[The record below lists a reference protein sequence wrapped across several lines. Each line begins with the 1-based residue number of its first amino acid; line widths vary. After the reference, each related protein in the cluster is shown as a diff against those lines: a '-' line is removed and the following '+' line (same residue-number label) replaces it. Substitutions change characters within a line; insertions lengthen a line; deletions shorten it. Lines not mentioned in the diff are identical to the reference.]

1 MSMSL
6 TEHTKFDFIRYANCW
21 EDPDILLNGL
31 NPPENSRILSIGS
44 AGDNSFSLLI
54 SNPEIV
60 IAADIN
66 PVQLHLIE
74 LKKEAIR
81 LLDQAETLQFLGFMD
96 SSDRLRTYDKL
107 KMNLSGEARRYWDN
121 NVSLIRSGVIHQ
133 GKFEKYFQTFVRYI
147 LPLIHSKNTVK
158 NLLTPKSSEEQE
170 IFYSQKWNTFSWRF
184 LFKFFFSKT
193 VMGYLGRDPNFLKE
207 VKLDVGSF
215 IFNRAAL
222 HLSSIAAQDNFILR
236 YNLTGAFY
244 PLLPHYLR
252 LENYDIIRSN
262 LDRLSLFNGFAED
275 APAFH
280 GPVHSMNLSNIF
292 EYMDKETFNK
302 SAGKLTSHLL
312 PGGRM
317 AYWNLMVP
325 RKISD
330 LKIPKITYL
339 SELSEALTLQ
349 DKGFFY
355 NQFIVE
361 QAL

>member
-1 MSMSL
+1 MSL
-6 TEHTKFDFIRYANCW
+6 TEHTRFDFIRYANCW
-21 EDPDILLNGL
+21 EDPDILLSGL

-44 AGDNSFSLLI
+44 AGDNSFSLLM

-66 PVQLHLIE
+66 PVQLYLIE

-81 LLDQAETLQFLGFMD
+81 LLDQVETLQFLGFMD
-96 SSDRLRTYDKL
+96 SSDRLRTYEKVKIKL
-107 KMNLSGEARRYWDN
+107 SNEARTYWDN
-121 NVSLIRSGVIHQ
+121 NISLIRSGVIHQ

-147 LPLIHSKNTVK
+147 LPLIHSQKTVHG
-158 NLLTPKSSEEQE
+158 LLELKDQSAQKL
-170 IFYSQKWNTFSWRF
+170 FYDKIWNTTRWRF

-222 HLSSIAAQDNFILR
+222 HLSSIGAQDNFILR
-236 YNLTGAFY
+236 YNLTGAFR

-252 LENYDIIRSN
+252 LENYDIIKSN
-262 LDRLSLFNGFAED
+262 LDRLVLFKGFAED
-275 APAFH
+275 ALELH

-292 EYMDKETFNK
+292 EYMDMETYQK
-302 SAGKLTSHLL
+302 SAGRLTSHLL
-312 PGGRM
+312 RGGRM

-330 LKIPKITYL
+330 LKAPKITYL
-339 SELSEALTLQ
+339 HELSEALTLQ